1 MKRIDEGT
9 MAEVNDTCHTSK
21 HSAFETESS
30 RGIYICN
37 WAAADAASRIA
48 GTIIEDFLQPYAQT
62 SFLRASTVVFGDML
76 RGKALYQVRD
86 CLVPLL

>member
-1 MKRIDEGT
+1 MKRTDEGT
-9 MAEVNDTCHTSK
+9 MAEVNDTCDTRK
-21 HSAFETESS
+21 HSAFKTESP

-48 GTIIEDFLQPYAQT
+48 GTIIEDFLQPYPQT

-76 RGKALYQVRD
+76 PGKALNQVRD